1 MILLGGSMMTKRL
14 SRADIKVIMLY
25 AIFAAIVAY
34 ILQAR
39 FTEEPSVLVDHY
51 EAGAGDLLL
60 VLLCPLTIVVS
71 IVPAYLWSAPSRPK
85 SPGLLLAVLVVPILV
100 MLGTMVGLER
110 RASRF
115 DYDAFVH
122 ITTAYDRGS
131 VITQEQA
138 IQALGTPLSQELIDG
153 REVWSYT
160 YMPSTGL
167 GWHKRVL
174 TFGKSGQMIGYVNM
188 DEP

>member
-1 MILLGGSMMTKRL
+1 MTKHI
-14 SRADIKVIMLY
+14 SRTALIVFGLY
-25 AIFAAIVAY
+25 AIFAAIIVY

-39 FTEEPSVLVDHY
+39 FTEKPSILVDHY
-51 EAGAGDLLL
+51 MAGAGNLLQ

-71 IVPAYLWSAPSRPK
+71 LVPAFLWSNTPHPK
-85 SPGLLLAVLVVPILV
+85 GRGLLWAALILPPV
-100 MLGTMVGLER
+100 IMVATVFNIER
-110 RASRF
+110 RATQF
-115 DYDAFVH
+115 DYETFAGIIAD
-122 ITTAYDRGS
+122 YESGS

-138 IQALGTPLSQELIDG
+138 LELLGPPLSQEQVDG

-174 TFGKSGQMIGYVNM
+174 SFAKSGQMIGYVDM